1 MQIKQTTT
9 LTSPIYQDAL
19 AIRKAVFIDEQKV
32 PQSWEIEH
40 EAGPIYFVGYLDAKP
55 AVCAR
60 ALLENE
66 NTWHIQRVACLKEF
80 RRQGLAKKL
89 LQYIEHK
96 AKENK
101 LAYLTLG
108 AQDQAQGFYLS
119 LGYHVVGA
127 GFLDAGINHHRMDK
141 KI

>member
-1 MQIKQTTT
+1 MNKKF
-9 LTSPIYQDAL
+9 
-19 AIRKAVFIDEQKV
+19 RKAGKSNMKLARFILSAILTLNQPSV
-32 PQSWEIEH
+32 
-40 EAGPIYFVGYLDAKP
+40 
-55 AVCAR
+55 R

>member
-1 MQIKQTTT
+1 MSASAKHSKTSTKSVSKKNSNIDLNPPKKNRISYEKQ
-9 LTSPIYQDAL
+9 LP
-19 AIRKAVFIDEQKV
+19 
-32 PQSWEIEH
+32 
-40 EAGPIYFVGYLDAKP
+40 
-55 AVCAR
+55 
-60 ALLENE
+60 LEDFTAE
-66 NTWHIQRVACLKEF
+66 NH
-80 RRQGLAKKL
+80 KKL